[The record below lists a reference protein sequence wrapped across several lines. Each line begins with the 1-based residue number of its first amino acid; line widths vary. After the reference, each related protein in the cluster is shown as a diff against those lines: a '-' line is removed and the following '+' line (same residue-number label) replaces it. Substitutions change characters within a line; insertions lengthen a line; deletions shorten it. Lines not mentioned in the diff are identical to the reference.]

1 MTCRGGFAAAVL
13 LVSSAQAAV
22 IERMQVS
29 RDDTRYTVAAAMIID
44 VPQQTAYRAATDYER
59 LPEFNPSIVT
69 SKRLSGQ
76 RLRSHTRLCVAFF
89 CKRVEQVM
97 RYAEQPPD
105 SIAMQVIP
113 GAGDLKSGH
122 ADWRFSAAEA
132 QGTRMLFDAEIEPN
146 CWVPPLIGPWLI
158 ARELRRQA
166 RVTAESIERLADEY
180 GKDDS
185 KDDSKAD

>member
-1 MTCRGGFAAAVL
+1 MARRAVFAAVL
-13 LVSSAQAAV
+13 LLVACNARAVV

-29 RDDTRYTVAAAMIID
+29 RDDTRYTVAAAMTID

-69 SKRLSGQ
+69 SKRLPGR
-76 RLRSHTRLCVAFF
+76 RLRSKIRLCVAFF
-89 CKRVEQVM
+89 CKRIEQVM

-105 SIAMQVIP
+105 NIAMQVVP

-122 ADWRFSAAEA
+122 ADWRFSAVEA
-132 QGTRMLFDAEIEPN
+132 HGTRLLFDAEIEPDF
-146 CWVPPLIGPWLI
+146 WVPPLIGPYLI

-166 RVTAESIERLADEY
+166 RVTAESIERLADDY

-185 KDDSKAD
+185 HTD